1 LLSSSPEAETGER
14 RMAQE
19 IKLAYGDGELTVII
33 PDGVICD
40 EFIAGKAISP
50 VGMETFRDSLI
61 AAGFEQFLIAPPLV
75 IVNDGYRNTP
85 TAKILAWLS
94 EIAPLVIDRSRFLI
108 ATGAHSAP
116 TEAHL
121 RTIFGGLY
129 ERVKS
134 RIAWHDAKADETM
147 TAVGRDRFGEE
158 VFVNRLFL
166 EHERVI
172 VIGSVEPHYFAGFTG
187 GRKAIFP
194 GICDLKTIVRNHNM
208 ADSLAAQPMK
218 LDRNPVAEHLD
229 ALLGLV
235 DLGKI
240 FSIQLVL
247 DSTDAVAGIFCDSV
261 RDSFHEAAQMAR
273 EMYAC
278 GYDGQYD
285 VALCEL
291 LPPLDDNLYQVQKA
305 LENCQPAVRDGGA
318 CIVVAACKGGIGS
331 EHFYRL
337 ADIWDRALNRPKDG
351 VLRFGSHKLA
361 RVNATSGRILVGI
374 YSELPADTT
383 RHVYY
388 ESIDDLNMYLDK
400 RLGSGARVAIV
411 RNAGHTVMTQRIH

>member
-1 LLSSSPEAETGER
+1 
-14 RMAQE
+14 MAQE
-19 IKLAYGDGELTVII
+19 IKLAYGGSELTVVI
-33 PDGVICD
+33 PEGVICD
-40 EFIAGKAISP
+40 EFRAGKAEKP
-50 VGMETFRDSLI
+50 VGREAFRAELT
-61 AAGFEQFLIAPPLV
+61 AAGFEQFLSAPPLV
-75 IVNDGYRNTP
+75 IVNDGHRNTP

-134 RIAWHDAKADETM
+134 RVAWHDANARESM
-147 TAVGRDRFGEE
+147 TLVGKDRFGEE
-158 VFVNRLFL
+158 VFLNRLFL

-187 GRKAIFP
+187 GRKGIFP
-194 GICDLKTIVRNHNM
+194 GICDLKTIERNHNM

-218 LDRNPVAEHLD
+218 LDSNPVAEHLD
-229 ALLGLV
+229 SLLKLV
-235 DLGKI
+235 DLNKI
-240 FSIQLVL
+240 FSIQVTM
-247 DSTDAVAGIFCDSV
+247 DATDTVAGIFCGSLS
-261 RDSFHEAAQMAR
+261 DSFHEATMMAR
-273 EMYAC
+273 KIYAC
-278 GYDGQYD
+278 EFNDQYD

-318 CIVVAACKGGIGS
+318 CIVVAACSGGIGS
-331 EHFYRL
+331 EHFYKL
-337 ADIWDRALNRPKDG
+337 AEIWDRAANRAADG
-351 VLRFGSHKLA
+351 VQRFGSHKLA
-361 RVNATSGRILVGI
+361 RVNAISGRILVGI
-374 YSELPADTT
+374 YSELAPDTT
-383 RHVYY
+383 SHVFY
-388 ESIDDLNMYLDK
+388 ESIADLNVYLEK

-411 RNAGHTVMTQRIH
+411 RNAGHTVLTPCTN